1 MSTVAAENYSGTIL
15 DVAPGSSLG
24 PYELLVPIA
33 TGGMARVWAARRHDT
48 PSKFVALKMILPD
61 LAEDA
66 GFQMMFQDEARV
78 GLLLHHPN
86 VCETYEIAE
95 VKGIHYLAMEWVDGT
110 SLLRLLRT
118 RADADDSGSGGSGGG
133 DGSST
138 VRIPIDP
145 RVAARIVSDA
155 CAGLHAAHEL
165 VDEQGQPM
173 KLVHRDATP
182 HNILLTANGRVKLSD
197 FGVAKALGN
206 AHATLAGQVKGKM
219 SYMAPEQLC
228 GDPLDRRADIFAL
241 GVCLYESIAGRKA
254 FMAETDPEVMSQIIL
269 GQIDPPSAFM
279 PNVPRGLEQIIMRAL
294 HLSPD
299 DRYQTALA
307 MRHALEGFLAESG
320 PPVGPA
326 DVAAVLEVRCGRE
339 IHERRDNIR
348 LACSDDGLT
357 ASEPPT
363 EIYLPVTTGEEP
375 SSTRSVPRDRPPP
388 PFWDEPSPESAAQF
402 GLPPV
407 SSQVGYGPP
416 PPSVGGPP
424 ITVRNHDPGAALPAG
439 APSVLA
445 SNTNVILLVAGLAA
459 LVGILGVVIA
469 VLLWRRAE
477 QQLPAP
483 EITPP
488 AETAQPTPPLRTAPP
503 LH

>member
-24 PYELLVPIA
+24 PYELLVPVA

-48 PSKFVALKMILPD
+48 PSKFVAIKMILPD

-66 GFQMMFQDEARV
+66 GFQTMFQDEARV
-78 GLLLHHPN
+78 GVLLHHPN

-110 SLLRLLRT
+110 SLLRLLRS
-118 RADADDSGSGGSGGG
+118 RSDGD
-133 DGSST
+133 DGSSV
-138 VRIPIDP
+138 VRLAIDP

-165 VDEQGQPM
+165 VDEQGRPM

-182 HNILLTANGRVKLSD
+182 HNILITADGRVKLSD

-206 AHATLAGQVKGKM
+206 AHATLAGQIKGKM

-228 GDPLDRRADIFAL
+228 GDPLDRRADIFTL

-254 FMAETDPEVMSQIIL
+254 FMGESDPEVMSQIIL
-269 GQIDPPSAFM
+269 GQIDPPSTFAA
-279 PNVPRGLEQIIMRAL
+279 NVPPELDQIVMRAMA
-294 HLSPD
+294 LSPD
-299 DRYQTALA
+299 DRFQTALA
-307 MRHALEGFLAESG
+307 MREALEHFIARSG
-320 PPVGPA
+320 PPVVPA
-326 DVAAVLEVRCGRE
+326 DVAMVLEARCGRE

-348 LACSDDGLT
+348 LACSEDGLT
-357 ASEPPT
+357 EALPASEPPT
-363 EIYLPVTTGEEP
+363 EIFVHVNEEP

-388 PFWDEPSPESAAQF
+388 NFWDEQPPSSAAQF
-402 GLPPV
+402 GLPPG
-407 SSQVGYGPP
+407 SSQFGYGP

-424 ITVRNHDPGAALPAG
+424 VTVRNPAHASGSSGALT
-439 APSVLA
+439 
-445 SNTNVILLVAGLAA
+445 SNTNVILLAAGLAA
-459 LVGILGVVIA
+459 LVGIVGVVIA
-469 VLLWRRAE
+469 VLLWRRAAE
-477 QQLPAP
+477 APDSPAP
-483 EITPP
+483 ATQP
-488 AETAQPTPPLRTAPP
+488 AQKQGR
-503 LH
+503 

>member
-48 PSKFVALKMILPD
+48 PSRFVAIKMILPD

-66 GFQMMFQDEARV
+66 GFQTMFQDEARV
-78 GLLLHHPN
+78 GVLLHHPN
-86 VCETYEIAE
+86 VCETYEISQ

-110 SLLRLLRT
+110 SLLRLLRS
-118 RADADDSGSGGSGGG
+118 RVDGDDAGSI
-133 DGSST
+133 

-165 VDEQGQPM
+165 VDEQGQPL

-182 HNILLTANGRVKLSD
+182 HNILITADGRVKLSD

-206 AHATLAGQVKGKM
+206 SHATLAGQIKGKV
-219 SYMAPEQLC
+219 SYMSPEQLC

-254 FMAETDPEVMSQIIL
+254 FMGESDPEVMSQIIL
-269 GQIDPPSAFM
+269 GQIEPPSAFM
-279 PNVPRGLEQIIMRAL
+279 SNVPPELDQIIVHAMQ
-294 HLSPD
+294 LSPD
-299 DRYQTALA
+299 DRFQTALA
-307 MRHALEGFLAESG
+307 MRDALESFLARSG
-320 PPVGPA
+320 PPVGA
-326 DVAAVLEVRCGRE
+326 SDVAAVLEVRCGRE

-348 LACSDDGLT
+348 LACSEDGLT
-357 ASEPPT
+357 QAMPPSDPPT
-363 EIYLPVTTGEEP
+363 EIFVPVEES

-388 PFWDEPSPESAAQF
+388 YGWDEPSPSSAGQF
-402 GLPPV
+402 GLPPP
-407 SSQVGYGPP
+407 SSSYDYGPP
-416 PPSVGGPP
+416 SGGPP
-424 ITVRNHDPGAALPAG
+424 VTFRTPGVHADGSQGRSALR
-439 APSVLA
+439 
-445 SNTNVILLVAGLAA
+445 SNTNIILLAAGLAA
-459 LVGILGVVIA
+459 LVGIVGVVIA
-469 VLLWRRAE
+469 VLLWRRAAGS
-477 QQLPAP
+477 PD
-483 EITPP
+483 
-488 AETAQPTPPLRTAPP
+488 AQPTPPAQSAPP
-503 LH
+503 SPVPTQPQFLH

>member
-48 PSKFVALKMILPD
+48 PSKFIAIKMILPD
-61 LAEDA
+61 LAEDP
-66 GFQMMFQDEARV
+66 GFQTMFQDEARV
-78 GLLLHHPN
+78 GVLLHHPN
-86 VCETYEIAE
+86 VCETYEISE

-118 RADADDSGSGGSGGG
+118 RQEGDDTGSILR
-133 DGSST
+133 
-138 VRIPIDP
+138 VPIDP

-165 VDEQGQPM
+165 LDEQGQPL

-182 HNILLTANGRVKLSD
+182 HNILITADGRVKLSD

-206 AHATLAGQVKGKM
+206 SHATLAGQIKGKV

-254 FMAETDPEVMSQIIL
+254 FNGESDPEVMSQIIL
-269 GQIDPPSAFM
+269 GQIEPPSTFAA
-279 PNVPRGLEQIIMRAL
+279 NVPPELDQIIMRAMA
-294 HLSPD
+294 LSPG
-299 DRYQTALA
+299 DRFQTALA
-307 MRHALEGFLAESG
+307 MREALEHFLAYSG

-326 DVAAVLEVRCGRE
+326 DVAMVLEARCGRE
-339 IHERRDNIR
+339 IHERRENIR
-348 LACSDDGLT
+348 LACSDDGLSEALP

-363 EIYLPVTTGEEP
+363 EIFVPVNEES

-388 PFWDEPSPESAAQF
+388 NFWDEPPPSA
-402 GLPPV
+402 GPV
-407 SSQVGYGPP
+407 SGGLSGPSSGPFGMPPPSSQYGYGPP

-424 ITVRNHDPGAALPAG
+424 ITVRNPGAH
-439 APSVLA
+439 APGPHGGVL
-445 SNTNVILLVAGLAA
+445 SSSTNVILLAAGVAA
-459 LVGILGVVIA
+459 LVGIIGVVVA
-469 VLLWRRAE
+469 VLVWRRASADAPE
-477 QQLPAP
+477 PAP
-483 EITPP
+483 QAP
-488 AETAQPTPPLRTAPP
+488 AQQAP